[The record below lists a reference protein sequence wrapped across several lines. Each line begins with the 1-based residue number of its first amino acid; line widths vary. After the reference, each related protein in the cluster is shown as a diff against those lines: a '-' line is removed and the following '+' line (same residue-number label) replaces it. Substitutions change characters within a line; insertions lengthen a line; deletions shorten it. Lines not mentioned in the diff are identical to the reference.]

1 MTGPCNNNKLFLSQV
16 VYLDEA
22 FLSGIS
28 DSAVLVL
35 FYSFW
40 EVGASSKIY
49 NSERYSFERL
59 GPREKYT
66 VEQVRGGSGLFHIT
80 VQFCKK
86 LFLRT

>member
-35 FYSFW
+35 FYSF
-40 EVGASSKIY
+40 
-49 NSERYSFERL
+49 
-59 GPREKYT
+59 
-66 VEQVRGGSGLFHIT
+66 
-80 VQFCKK
+80 
-86 LFLRT
+86 